1 MTEKK
6 SKGPFWNT
14 IEVNAQVVNG
24 KCPFC
29 TIDSVFVSIHKTI
42 FRCITCGSDVE
53 QKING
58 KISYIPIGGKIV
70 MQDTRDLNKN
80 G

>member
-1 MTEKK
+1 ME
-6 SKGPFWNT
+6 
-14 IEVNAQVVNG
+14 INAQVVNG

-29 TIDSVFVSIHKTI
+29 NMDGVFVSIHKSI

-58 KISYIPIGGKIV
+58 KISYMPVGGKII
-70 MQDTRDLNKN
+70 MTAPKDLNN

>member
-6 SKGPFWNT
+6 STWNT
-14 IEVNAQVVNG
+14 LEVNAQVVWRKG
-24 KCPFC
+24 PFC

-58 KISYIPIGGKIV
+58 KISYIPLGGKII
-70 MQDTRDLNKN
+70 MTDNRDLNKN

>member
-1 MTEKK
+1 M
-6 SKGPFWNT
+6 SRFGKGNFGSGLE
-14 IEVNAQVVNG
+14 INAQVVNG

-29 TIDSVFVSIHKTI
+29 NMDGIFVSIHKAI

-58 KISYIPIGGKIV
+58 KISYMPLGGK
-70 MQDTRDLNKN
+70 MTMRSTKDLTN

>member
-6 SKGPFWNT
+6 PTRPFGKT
-14 IEVNAQVVNG
+14 LEVNAQVVNG

-29 TIDSVFVSIHKTI
+29 TIESIFVSIHKTI

-58 KISYIPIGGKIV
+58 KIAYIPVGGKIV
-70 MQDTRDLNKN
+70 MEDARDFNKN

>member
-6 SKGPFWNT
+6 SSWNT
-14 IEVNAQVVNG
+14 LEVNAQVVNG

-29 TIDSVFVSIHKTI
+29 TVESIFVSIHKTV
-42 FRCITCGSDVE
+42 FRCITSGSDVE

-58 KISYIPIGGKIV
+58 KISYIPIGGNIV
-70 MQDTRDLNKN
+70 MKDTRDLNKN

>member
-6 SKGPFWNT
+6 SRGPFWNT
-14 IEVNAQVVNG
+14 LEVNAQVVNG

-29 TIDSVFVSIHKTI
+29 TVESIFVSIHKTV

-58 KISYIPIGGKIV
+58 KISYIPIGGNIV
-70 MQDTRDLNKN
+70 MKDTRDLNKN